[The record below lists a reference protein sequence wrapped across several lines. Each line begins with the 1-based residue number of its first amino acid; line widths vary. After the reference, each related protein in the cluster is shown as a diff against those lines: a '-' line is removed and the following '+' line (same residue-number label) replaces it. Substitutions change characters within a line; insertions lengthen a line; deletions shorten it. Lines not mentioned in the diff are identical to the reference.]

1 MREFHLEANPSLSR
15 VPIPTPTRNA
25 DHHKST
31 MKKITLALISLTLIV
46 AAFIALNP
54 NPTQDDQSKPLVGL
68 PWQITPLTGGLSRV
82 FGLTLSQSTLD
93 DARQQLGIEHD
104 LAIIVDQQ
112 QKAGLE
118 MYFNHF
124 NAGPIQGKLIIG
136 AEIEHQQ
143 LIDMSERA
151 VNSKYVASGARK
163 FILSAADLTQ
173 AYQLSI
179 HNISFIPKVNL
190 KQDMIE
196 TRFGKAD
203 KILATSE
210 QTQHYLYPEL
220 GLDVVLNSE
229 GKEALQYLAPKN
241 FQQLSQP
248 LYRALQ
254 NQKNDIESAIEAA
267 Q

>member
-1 MREFHLEANPSLSR
+1 
-15 VPIPTPTRNA
+15 
-25 DHHKST
+25 
-31 MKKITLALISLTLIV
+31 MKKIILALASIALIV
-46 AAFIALNP
+46 VAFIALNP
-54 NPTQDDQSKPLVGL
+54 STTQDDQSQSLVGL
-68 PWQITPLTGGLSRV
+68 PWQITPLAGGLSRV

-93 DARQQLGIEHD
+93 DARQQFGIEHD

-173 AYQLSI
+173 AYQLPI

-196 TRFGKAD
+196 ARFGKAD
-203 KILATSE
+203 EIFSSSE

-241 FQQLSQP
+241 FQQLTQP
-248 LYRALQ
+248 LYQALQ
-254 NQKNDIESAIEAA
+254 NQENDIDISIEVT